1 MTLKDSRKFT
11 FSPEL
16 RGGRSRYVAR
26 DGLITDPFGQVHV
39 PASLSAQQA
48 RAADLLMSGTYGP
61 PCIGW
66 SDSADL
72 SSSLASNLAA
82 LTQTT
87 GSTLYKMT
95 WKVWA
100 MHSGRSR
107 FRLRASVPRTGVT
120 ALIGRPIPTASNVK
134 NAYQDADRV
143 IARKAAGRQSNLQ
156 NFAALTGWT
165 TPSASD
171 GRRGGTGITEG
182 MSGSSLVQM
191 AKMAGWPTP
200 AATDHKGGVSG
211 RESTQGQ
218 AINGPPRFGCADNR
232 RGPIDGLWSG
242 ADWLYCRD
250 GKWRPVKPGIKPL
263 VNGLPGRV
271 GQLRAYGNAINIEAA
286 TAFIKAYMAA
296 VDHV

>member
-1 MTLKDSRKFT
+1 MTLKDSHKFT
-11 FSPEL
+11 SSPEL

-26 DGLITDPFGQVHV
+26 DGLITNPFGQVHA
-39 PASLSAQQA
+39 PASLSARQA
-48 RAADLLMSGTYGP
+48 KAADLLMSGTYGP

-66 SDSADL
+66 SGSAAL

-87 GSTLYKMT
+87 GSTLYKMI
-95 WKVWA
+95 WKAWVMPSA
-100 MHSGRSR
+100 RSR

-120 ALIGRPIPTASNVK
+120 ALIGWPTPTASNVK

-143 IARKAAGRQSNLQ
+143 IARRAAGRQSNLQ
-156 NFAALTGWT
+156 DFAALTGWT
-165 TPSASD
+165 TPSAND
-171 GRRGGTGITEG
+171 GRRGGGGDYRGYVRQQSCTDGENG
-182 MSGSSLVQM
+182 WM
-191 AKMAGWPTP
+191 ADANSNRSQRGL
-200 AATDHKGGVSG
+200 SG
-211 RESTQGQ
+211 RESAQGQ
-218 AINGPPRFGCADNR
+218 AINGSTGFSGADNR
-232 RGPIDGLWSG
+232 PGPVNGMWSG

-250 GKWRPVKPGIKPL
+250 GKWRPVKPGLKPL